1 MILAVTPIKVE
12 DYQRMLAVTPMKVEV
27 NQRMLLLTPTKV
39 HMFGHRFLHTYV

>member
-39 HMFGHRFLHTYV
+39 HMFGHRFPHTYV